1 LELIRRGDPQVIN
14 LDIRLKDSSGFD
26 KATEFKRG
34 DRGADRS
41 GVCAAHF
48 EFDKPAKPR
57 VLINE

>member
-1 LELIRRGDPQVIN
+1 LELIRRGDPQVMN

-48 EFDKPAKPR
+48 GFDKPAKPR

>member
-1 LELIRRGDPQVIN
+1 LELIRRGDPQVMN
-14 LDIRLKDSSGFD
+14 LAIRLKDSNGFD

-48 EFDKPAKPR
+48 GFDKPAKLR
-57 VLINE
+57 ALINE